1 MFTCHFILKAAAQS
15 FFYYSSAMQ
24 YSPLES
30 SKKWGNSYVHVN
42 INMILM
48 LWLTGVYYEI
58 SSFIQLKDAHNVAQI
73 DIVQQ

>member
-1 MFTCHFILKAAAQS
+1 
-15 FFYYSSAMQ
+15 MQ